1 MEKGFVYLDEIVPGI
16 RWDAK
21 YATWDNF
28 TGKPVD
34 GYDVNRIVATE
45 ELAIALKEV
54 QKEAN
59 QMGYG
64 LLVWDAYR
72 PQRAVDNFIRWAAEP
87 EDGRR
92 KEIHYPNIN
101 REDLLSLGYVA
112 AKSSHSRGSAIDLTL
127 YSLETNE
134 MLPMGTCFD
143 FMDEKSH
150 HTYQDVTKEEFEN
163 RQLLCGLMTRN
174 GFILYENE
182 WWHYNLKDEPYPET
196 YFDFPLSGNSSDKTE

>member
-1 MEKGFVYLDEIVPGI
+1 MEKGFVFLDEVIPGI

-45 ELAIALKEV
+45 ELAYALKEV

-92 KEIHYPNIN
+92 KEIHYPSIK
-101 REDLLSLGYVA
+101 REELLSQGYVA

-127 YSLETNE
+127 YSLKTNE
-134 MLPMGTCFD
+134 MLQMGTCFD
-143 FMDEKSH
+143 FMDVKSH
-150 HTYQDVTKEEFEN
+150 HTCETVSKEEKEN
-163 RQLLCGLMTRN
+163 RQLLCDLMTRH
-174 GFILYENE
+174 GFVLYENE
-182 WWHYNLKDEPYPET
+182 WWHYNLKEEPYPET
-196 YFDFPLSGNSSDKTE
+196 YFDFPLSGSSSK